1 MAAALIV
8 LVALVGLAEG
18 VAVGAALAALVVLL
32 AVAIRLAVVTGT
44 ETWVTSYQWALVFGA
59 LAAAAYEVWPYSLH
73 GPLVL
78 AVLAGLAM
86 GTFIGLVVA
95 GLAETVGSLVLAG
108 HRLGLRRY
116 LPLLVVAL
124 VLGKA
129 VGAVLWFSVPG
140 LFSRPP
146 F

>member
-1 MAAALIV
+1 
-8 LVALVGLAEG
+8 VALVGLAEG
-18 VAVGAALAALVVLL
+18 LAVGAALAALVVLL

-44 ETWVTSYQWALVFGA
+44 EQWVHAYQWALVLGA
-59 LAAAAYEVWPYSLH
+59 LAAAGYEAWPYSLH
-73 GPLVL
+73 ATWGMA
-78 AVLAGLAM
+78 AVLGLGM
-86 GTFIGLVVA
+86 GLFIGLVVA

-108 HRLGLRRY
+108 GRLGLARQ
-116 LPLLVVAL
+116 LPRLVIAL

-129 VGAVLWFSVPG
+129 VGAVLWFLVPG

>member
-1 MAAALIV
+1 MATPLIV
-8 LVALVGLAEG
+8 LAGLMGMAEG

-44 ETWVTSYQWALVFGA
+44 EAWVTGYQWALVFGA
-59 LAAAAYEVWPYSLH
+59 LTAAAYEVWPYSLH
-73 GPLVL
+73 GPVVL
-78 AVLAGLAM
+78 AVLAGLGM

-108 HRLGLRRY
+108 HRLGLRRA
-116 LPLLVVAL
+116 LPFLVAAL

-129 VGAVLWFSVPG
+129 LGAVLWFSVPG

>member
-1 MAAALIV
+1 M
-8 LVALVGLAEG
+8 GLAEG

-32 AVAIRLAVVTGT
+32 SVAIRLAAVTRT
-44 ETWVTSYQWALVFGA
+44 EGWVRRYQWAIVVGA

-73 GPLVL
+73 GPAAVAGVL
-78 AVLAGLAM
+78 GLGM

-95 GLAETVGSLVLAG
+95 GLAESVGALVLAG
-108 HRLGLRRY
+108 GRFGLRRY
-116 LPLLVVAL
+116 LPLLVVAV

-129 VGAVLWFSVPG
+129 LGAVLWFTVPG
-140 LFSRPP
+140 LFNRPP